1 MLTSNW
7 TPDLLRWRKE
17 YEQHEEQ
24 ESPLITK
31 DEIMGRFA
39 ADSGGGSFQQLS
51 AGTHLARCFQLVDI
65 GTHHGEYQGQPTIRN
80 QVIVRWEVP
89 GETIEVDGVAKPMIA
104 SKFYTNSL
112 GEKAN
117 LRKDLVAWRGREFS
131 TEELMKFDLMAILG
145 VPCMITV
152 AHTPEGK
159 AKVVGVSGLPK
170 GIKCPPAVNPVSA
183 FWIDEWND
191 ELFQSLPDGFQKLV
205 KESDEYKARNGAPQ
219 RQPKP
224 EEDPLTDDIPF

>member
-1 MLTSNW
+1 MTW
-7 TPDLLRWRKE
+7 TPELLRWRAD
-17 YEQHEEQ
+17 YEQQ
-24 ESPLITK
+24 ESLISK

-39 ADSGGGSFQQLS
+39 TDSGGGNFQQLS
-51 AGTHLARCFQLVDI
+51 AGTHIARCYQLVDI

-80 QVIVRWEVP
+80 QMIVRWEVP
-89 GETIEVDGVAKPMIA
+89 GETIEVEGVPKPMIA

-170 GIKCPPAVNPVSA
+170 GIKCPPQVNESSA
-183 FWIDEWND
+183 FWIDEWD
-191 ELFQSLPDGFQKLV
+191 EAMFQELPEGFQKLI
-205 KESDEYKARNGAPQ
+205 KESDEYKGRTPG
-219 RQPKP
+219 QPMPSKAHA
-224 EEDPLTDDIPF
+224 EDPLTDDIPF